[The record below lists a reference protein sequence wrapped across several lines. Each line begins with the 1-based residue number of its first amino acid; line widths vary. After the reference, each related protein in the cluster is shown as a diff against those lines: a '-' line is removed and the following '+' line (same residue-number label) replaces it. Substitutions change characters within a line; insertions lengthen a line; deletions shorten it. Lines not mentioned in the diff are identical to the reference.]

1 MAGRAHVVL
10 RGYVFMTEAA
20 QIGLFSGEPE
30 PLPRPVLRK
39 GQQTPADGARLDID
53 PARVR
58 IWEGNGRDYTSLTE
72 TDCTDLIDSIR
83 VEGKQLTAAIV
94 RPLRDDAHHDF
105 ELIVG
110 ARRQWAISWLRAH
123 DRPDVLLAVEV
134 RHVDD
139 HAAFRMADI
148 ENRVRQDLS
157 ALERAK
163 RYHHALHTYYDGQL
177 RMMAN
182 VLGLSPG
189 WLSKHIS
196 VAALP
201 ETVLAA
207 FPYRR
212 EVPINSAYKVAAAY
226 AAEPGAVIARASE
239 IVEQRQAN
247 ADDGAS
253 PAAIA
258 RRLTTG
264 PRPRPSTAAAKQY
277 GPSVRVERVDPNG
290 EIVVR
295 IRPSGGDVRASLEA
309 LLADYQLAAA

>member
-1 MAGRAHVVL
+1 MEGRAHLAL
-10 RGYVFMTEAA
+10 RGDAFMTEAA

-39 GQQTPADGARLDID
+39 GQQSPVDGARLDID

-58 IWEGNGRDYTSLTE
+58 IWEGNGRDYASLTE
-72 TDCTDLIDSIR
+72 TGCTDLIDSIR
-83 VEGKQLTAAIV
+83 AEGRQLTAAIV
-94 RPLRDDAHHDF
+94 RPLRDDADHDF

-110 ARRQWAISWLRAH
+110 ARRHWSVSWLRAH
-123 DRPDVLLAVEV
+123 DRPDVLLAAEV

-163 RYHHALHTYYDGQL
+163 RYRHALHTYYDGQL
-177 RMMAN
+177 RLMAN

-207 FPYRR
+207 FPDRR
-212 EVPINSAYKVAAAY
+212 EVQINSAYEVARAY
-226 AAEPGAVIARASE
+226 ATQPGAVIARASE

-247 ADDGAS
+247 AGDGET

-258 RRLTTG
+258 RRLTTAS
-264 PRPRPSTAAAKQY
+264 RPRPSAATAKQY
-277 GPSVRVERVDPNG
+277 SPSVRVERIEANG

-295 IRPSGGDVRASLEA
+295 IRPSGGDVRAGLEA